1 MKKFM
6 RTNKLTYRQT
16 NTRKGQKLYA
26 SNLLMRG
33 IKKNAVFGRV
43 KPVPKYPKFH
53 GTQRMNPFENNM
65 GKGKNVD
72 NLQFFF
78 FSSNIF

>member
-1 MKKFM
+1 MEGSKTICF
-6 RTNKLTYRQT
+6 QSIDA
-16 NTRKGQKLYA
+16 GH
-26 SNLLMRG
+26 
-33 IKKNAVFGRV
+33 KKNAVCGRV
-43 KPVPKYPKFH
+43 KPLPKYPKFH